1 MPLLSNAAPNM
12 FSSNLINAQRS
23 QLVGGGSMM
32 PYRGAGSGTGPGDK
46 YSGVILGKG
55 ARLEFLG
62 SVKVKDGLRLD
73 GPIRAAFKVNKGHDV
88 DRVVASCRVLALEL

>member
-1 MPLLSNAAPNM
+1 
-12 FSSNLINAQRS
+12 
-23 QLVGGGSMM
+23 MM
-32 PYRGAGSGTGPGDK
+32 PYRGAGSGIRTGDK
-46 YSGVILGKG
+46 YSGIILGKG

>member
-32 PYRGAGSGTGPGDK
+32 PDRGTGPGDK
-46 YSGVILGKG
+46 YNGVILGKG

-62 SVKVKDGLRLD
+62 SVKVKDGVRLD

>member
-32 PYRGAGSGTGPGDK
+32 PYRGAGSGITTGDT
-46 YSGVILGKG
+46 YSGIILGKG

-62 SVKVKDGLRLD
+62 SAKVKDGLRLD
-73 GPIRAAFKVNKGHDV
+73 GPLRAAFQVNNRHDV